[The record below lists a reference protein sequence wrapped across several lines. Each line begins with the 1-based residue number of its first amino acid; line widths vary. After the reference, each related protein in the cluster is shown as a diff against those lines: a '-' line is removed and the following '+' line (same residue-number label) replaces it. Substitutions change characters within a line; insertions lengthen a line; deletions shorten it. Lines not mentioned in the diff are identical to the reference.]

1 MELRSMTMN
10 VFGGEGAEVKVVA
23 FFPGA
28 TIYDF
33 EAIAHCFNNLS
44 LNDTLE
50 VDTAKAEVEPTQAQ
64 QPPEPEAEPEAE
76 PQIDAIP
83 DTELLTAVSK
93 VAERIGADKAKDIV
107 KAFSIGRGRPT
118 VKNIPAGER
127 VAFMNE
133 LKAAM
138 AEEMQPAAEPASDP
152 EPQQAPASPSP
163 RRRRG

>member
-33 EAIAHCFNNLS
+33 EAIAHCFNNLN

-64 QPPEPEAEPEAE
+64 QPPEPEAEP
-76 PQIDAIP
+76 QIEAIP
-83 DTELLTAVSK
+83 DTQLLTAVSK
-93 VAERIGADKAKDIV
+93 VAEKIGANKAKDIV

-152 EPQQAPASPSP
+152 EPQQSAPVSG